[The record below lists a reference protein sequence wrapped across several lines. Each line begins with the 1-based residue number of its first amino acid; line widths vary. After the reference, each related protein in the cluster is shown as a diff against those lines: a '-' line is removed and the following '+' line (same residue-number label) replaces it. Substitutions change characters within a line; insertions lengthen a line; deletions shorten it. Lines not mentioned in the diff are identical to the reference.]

1 MPRLYL
7 VLGPTASGKTVHA
20 IELAQQLHTEV
31 VSCDSRQFYRE
42 LDIGVARPTTDELAA
57 VPHHF
62 IACRPVAEP
71 YNVYSYWQEA
81 QICLH
86 QLMERYGC
94 AVAVGGSGLYIEA
107 LCHGVSRLPDPD
119 PALRQEL
126 QRRLHDEGV
135 ESLRPML
142 RQLDP
147 DYYARVDLA
156 NGVRIQRALEVCIT
170 AGRPYSELLRE
181 PRPMR
186 EYDITPVIL
195 QRDRDELR
203 RRIDDRVSQMMCH
216 GLEEEARKLYPLRHL
231 NTLNTVGYKEFFALW
246 ETQVAPAPLSSDQ
259 QKLVADQIRLNTW
272 HYAKKQ
278 LTWLKKA
285 KGALE

>member
-42 LDIGVARPTTDELAA
+42 LDIGVARPSPDELSA

-71 YNVYSYWQEA
+71 YNVYTYWQEA
-81 QICLH
+81 RTCLH

-246 ETQVAPAPLSSDQ
+246 ETQGVPAPLPSDQ

-285 KGALE
+285 KGALK

>member
-1 MPRLYL
+1 MSRLYL
-7 VLGPTASGKTVHA
+7 VLGPTASGKTARA
-20 IELAQQLHTEV
+20 IELARQLHTEV

-42 LDIGVARPTTDELAA
+42 LDIGVARPSPDELAT

-62 IACRPVAEP
+62 IACRSVSEP
-71 YNVYSYWQEA
+71 YNVYAYWQDA
-81 QICLH
+81 TACLNR
-86 QLMERYGC
+86 LMEQYGC

-126 QRRLHDEGV
+126 QCRLRDEGV

-147 DYYARVDLA
+147 EYYARVDLA
-156 NGVRIQRALEVCIT
+156 NGVRIQRALEVCLT
-170 AGRPYSELLRE
+170 AGKPYSELLRE
-181 PRPMR
+181 PRPPR
-186 EYDITPVIL
+186 LFDIEPVII

-203 RRIDDRVSQMMCH
+203 RRINDRVTQMMH
-216 GLEEEARKLYPLRHL
+216 HRLEDEARRVYPLRHL
-231 NTLNTVGYKEFFALW
+231 NTLNTVGYKEFFTLW
-246 ETQVAPAPLSSDQ
+246 DMQGAPTELTSAQQEQVADS
-259 QKLVADQIRLNTW
+259 IRLNTW

-285 KGALE
+285 EGILE

>member
-7 VLGPTASGKTVHA
+7 VLGPTASGKTAHA
-20 IELAQQLHTEV
+20 IELAQRLHTEV
-31 VSCDSRQFYRE
+31 VSCDSRQFYHE
-42 LDIGVARPTTDELAA
+42 LNIGVARPSPDELAA

-62 IACRPVAEP
+62 IACRPVTEP
-71 YNVYSYWQEA
+71 YNVYAYWQDA
-81 QICLH
+81 TACLNH
-86 QLMERYGC
+86 LMECYGC

-119 PALRQEL
+119 PALRREL

-135 ESLRPML
+135 ESLRLML

-147 DYYARVDLA
+147 EYYNRVDLA

-170 AGRPYSELLRE
+170 AGRPYSELLKQ
-181 PRPMR
+181 PRPPR
-186 EYDITPVIL
+186 LFDIEPIII

-203 RRIDDRVSQMMCH
+203 QRINHRVTQMMQH
-216 GLEEEARKLYPLRHL
+216 HLEEEARQLFPLRHL
-231 NTLNTVGYKEFFALW
+231 NTLNTVGYKEFFSLW
-246 ETQVAPAPLSSDQ
+246 ESQGVPIPLTSAQQEQVADL
-259 QKLVADQIRLNTW
+259 IRLNTW

-278 LTWLKKA
+278 LTWLRSR
-285 KGALE
+285 LDSLR

>member
-1 MPRLYL
+1 MSRLYL
-7 VLGPTASGKTVHA
+7 VLGPTASGKTARA
-20 IELAQQLHTEV
+20 IELARQLHTEV

-42 LDIGVARPTTDELAA
+42 LDIGVARPSPDELAT

-62 IACRPVAEP
+62 IACRSVTEP
-71 YNVYSYWQEA
+71 YNVYAYWQDA
-81 QICLH
+81 TACLNR
-86 QLMERYGC
+86 LMEQYGC

-126 QRRLHDEGV
+126 QCRLRDEGV

-147 DYYARVDLA
+147 EYYARVDLA
-156 NGVRIQRALEVCIT
+156 NGVRIQRALEVCLT
-170 AGRPYSELLRE
+170 AGKPYSELLRE
-181 PRPMR
+181 PRPPR
-186 EYDITPVIL
+186 LFDIEPVII

-203 RRIDDRVSQMMCH
+203 HRINDRVTQMMHH
-216 GLEEEARKLYPLRHL
+216 GLEDEARRVYPLRHL
-231 NTLNTVGYKEFFALW
+231 NTLNTVGYKEFFTLW
-246 ETQVAPAPLSSDQ
+246 DMQGTPTELTSAQQEQVADS
-259 QKLVADQIRLNTW
+259 IRLNTW

-285 KGALE
+285 EGILE

>member
-42 LDIGVARPTTDELAA
+42 LDIGVARPSPDELAA

-81 QICLH
+81 QTCLH

-246 ETQVAPAPLSSDQ
+246 ETQGVPAPLPSDQ

-285 KGALE
+285 KGALK